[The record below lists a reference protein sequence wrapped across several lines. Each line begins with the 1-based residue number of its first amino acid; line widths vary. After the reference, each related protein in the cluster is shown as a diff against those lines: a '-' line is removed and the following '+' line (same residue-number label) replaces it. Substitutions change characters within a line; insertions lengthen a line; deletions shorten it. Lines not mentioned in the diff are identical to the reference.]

1 MQAYFFFQRL
11 NVSTF
16 FTLLQVLQPELERFA
31 VDDDAMNDASSRT
44 TNGSDKITAVARRV
58 LPGLRHYSSWLI
70 SNTAF
75 LLAQV
80 GDTSLTVQI
89 KEMWKIYANTLT
101 LLAATFPVSALPSVD
116 YLLEEDEDTLGF
128 KPFNNDRTKKRYFS
142 PDDEKPKLKW
152 HSSGVERHHPSLEM
166 LGRVRDFLI
175 DGLELALDEV
185 DCFTHQVGKKLTSGP
200 VYTHGSCRG
209 QHYVHLS
216 RGGCPI

>member
-16 FTLLQVLQPELERFA
+16 FALLQLLQPELERFTN
-31 VDDDAMNDASSRT
+31 DEDAIEKASPRSA
-44 TNGSDKITAVARRV
+44 NGSDRITAVARRI

-70 SNTAF
+70 SNTSF

-116 YLLEEDEDTLGF
+116 YLLDEDEDTLGF
-128 KPFNNDRTKKRYFS
+128 KPFNNGRTRRRYFR
-142 PDDEKPKLKW
+142 PEDEKPKLKW
-152 HSSGVERHHPSLEM
+152 HGSGVERHHPNVEM
-166 LGRVRDFLI
+166 LGRVRDFLT

-185 DCFTHQVGKKLTSGP
+185 
-200 VYTHGSCRG
+200 
-209 QHYVHLS
+209 
-216 RGGCPI
+216 I

>member
-1 MQAYFFFQRL
+1 MQAYLFFQRF

-31 VDDDAMNDASSRT
+31 VDDDAMNDASSRPA
-44 TNGSDKITAVARRV
+44 NGSDRITAVARRV

-89 KEMWKIYANTLT
+89 KEMWKTYANTLT

-152 HSSGVERHHPSLEM
+152 HGSGVERHHPNVEM

-185 DCFTHQVGKKLTSGP
+185 GFPKHQVGKKLTSGS
-200 VYTHGSCRG
+200 VYTYGSCRG
-209 QHYVHLS
+209 HYYLHLS